1 MDDRPITGATYYDW
15 EEMYEQYLGV
25 VLPKGETIVGSTFKL
40 KWLQDNMSPVCLHC
54 HSVVYLNLK
63 NCLEPIMMNDIEICS
78 HAREAY
84 GHHR

>member
-40 KWLQDNMSPVCLHC
+40 KWLQDNMSPLLDVLLINSMSSLSLCGI
-54 HSVVYLNLK
+54 
-63 NCLEPIMMNDIEICS
+63 LESGKLVGANYDE
-78 HAREAY
+78 
-84 GHHR
+84 

>member
-40 KWLQDNMSPVCLHC
+40 KWLQDNMSPLLDVLLINSMSSLSLCGI
-54 HSVVYLNLK
+54 
-63 NCLEPIMMNDIEICS
+63 LESEKLVGANYDE
-78 HAREAY
+78 
-84 GHHR
+84 